1 MRGRSKASRKK
12 ADRKKAGR
20 AKAKAP
26 RSEKAVAARPRRRLQ
41 SQRKLSAKKRQPIVA
56 HFIRELAEITEQ
68 QRATEEV
75 LRVISS
81 SSGDL
86 QQIFATILANAVQVS
101 RADNG
106 VINRWDGEAL
116 HLVATHNLPPAF
128 TEIRQRS
135 PYRPDQHSASGRML
149 ASRGYVH
156 IADLTADRS
165 YAERNP
171 PTVAAVELGGVRTT
185 LAIPMMKGGQFIG
198 SFTVGR
204 TKVQPF
210 TERQIEVVTSFANQ
224 AVIAVE
230 NARLFHELRE
240 ALQQQTAT
248 SKVLQVI
255 SSSPGDLQPA
265 FDTVLENAMQI
276 CDAEFGNIY
285 TWDGEALYLV
295 AWHNT
300 PPAFAAY
307 RTKGPFRPSATS
319 LIGKM
324 VRTKSVMH
332 VPDAADNVDYTERR
346 DPSLVAAIELGGVRT
361 YLGMP
366 MMRENEVIGAI
377 TIFRQD
383 VRPFTE
389 KQIAMLTGLAEQAA
403 IALDKSRLIHELR
416 ESLRQQTAAS
426 DILRIIS
433 RSTFNL
439 QGVLDT
445 LVELVSELCDADMAA
460 MHRIEADSHRAIAIY
475 GGPSSHREEANNV
488 PLEPGRGSVIG
499 RAMAERKP
507 VQVADVLADPNYGL
521 QEAQRRLGYRSVLGV
536 PLLREGEPIGVIVLM
551 RTAVRPFTDK
561 QVELL
566 QSFASQA
573 IIAIE
578 NTRLFNE
585 LRARTDD
592 LDRSIGELQRERN
605 NKLMN
610 LEAMV
615 ASISHEVR
623 QPLASIASNGG
634 AALRF
639 LKHEPPNLDE
649 ARSALNSM
657 VQGSHRAS
665 KVFDN
670 IRALFGKADQGH
682 EPIRLN
688 KLALGVLHTLR
699 DDLKDRGV
707 TTRTSL
713 RSELPPITGHDGQL
727 QEVLINLVRNAIEAM
742 DGVDEGQRVLQV
754 RAERHG
760 DSAVALY
767 VEDTG
772 TGIDPKQLDN
782 IFDAFITTKA
792 SGMGLGLAICRMIIE
807 RHAGQLSVS
816 PALPHGSIFRVLL
829 PAGQT
834 ADDERKAR
842 EPARH

>member
-1 MRGRSKASRKK
+1 MRGRSNPERN
-12 ADRKKAGR
+12 KAGR
-20 AKAKAP
+20 KKTGGGKAAT
-26 RSEKAVAARPRRRLQ
+26 ARPRRRPMVR
-41 SQRKLSAKKRQPIVA
+41 SKPPAAKREPAVA
-56 HFIRELAEITEQ
+56 RIKRELAEVTEQ
-68 QRATEEV
+68 QRATEDV
-75 LRVISS
+75 LQVISS
-81 SSGDL
+81 ASGDL
-86 QQIFATILANAVQVS
+86 QQIFATILENAVQVS
-101 RADNG
+101 RAANG

-116 HLVATHNLPPAF
+116 HLVATHNMPAAF
-128 TEIRQRS
+128 TEIRQRL

-156 IADLTADRS
+156 IADLAADRS

-171 PTVAAVELGGVRTT
+171 PTVAAVEIGGIRTT
-185 LAIPMMKGGQFIG
+185 LAIPMMKDGQFIG

-210 TERQIEVVTSFANQ
+210 TARQIEVVTSFANQ

-255 SSSPGDLQPA
+255 SNSPGILEPA
-265 FDTVLENAMQI
+265 FDTVLENAMQL

-285 TWDGEALYLV
+285 TWDGEALHLV

-300 PPAFAAY
+300 PAAFAAY
-307 RTKGPFRPSATS
+307 RTRGPFRPSATS
-319 LIGKM
+319 LIGRM

-332 VPDAADNVDYTERR
+332 VHDATDNPDYTERR

-361 YLGMP
+361 YLGVP
-366 MMRENEVIGAI
+366 MMKENEVIGAI
-377 TIFRQD
+377 TIFRQE

-389 KQIAMLTGLAEQAA
+389 RQIAMLTGFADQAA
-403 IALDKSRLIHELR
+403 IALEKGRLIH
-416 ESLRQQTAAS
+416 
-426 DILRIIS
+426 
-433 RSTFNL
+433 
-439 QGVLDT
+439 
-445 LVELVSELCDADMAA
+445 
-460 MHRIEADSHRAIAIY
+460 
-475 GGPSSHREEANNV
+475 
-488 PLEPGRGSVIG
+488 
-499 RAMAERKP
+499 
-507 VQVADVLADPNYGL
+507 
-521 QEAQRRLGYRSVLGV
+521 
-536 PLLREGEPIGVIVLM
+536 
-551 RTAVRPFTDK
+551 
-561 QVELL
+561 
-566 QSFASQA
+566 
-573 IIAIE
+573 
-578 NTRLFNE
+578 E

-682 EPIRLN
+682 EPIKVN

-699 DDLKDRGV
+699 DDLKDRGI
-707 TTRTSL
+707 TTRTAL
-713 RSELPPITGHDGQL
+713 RSELPPIAGHEGQL

-742 DGVDEGQRVLQV
+742 DSVEQDRRVLQV
-754 RAERHG
+754 RAEQHG
-760 DSAVALY
+760 ESAVALY
-767 VEDTG
+767 VEDSG

-782 IFDAFITTKA
+782 IFDAFITTKP

-816 PALPHGSIFRVLL
+816 PAQPNGSIFRVLL
-829 PAGQT
+829 PAGQ
-834 ADDERKAR
+834 AAPAAGDERKAR